1 MEETTAILGRK
12 GGRVNK
18 LPGWQAE
25 NEQTKKKKRNHFGEP
40 DLPSGYK
47 INTRLTDHRL
57 TEFKS
62 RRFLDLCYRI

>member
-47 INTRLTDHRL
+47 VNPSPEHRF
-57 TEFKS
+57 TEFVP
-62 RRFLDLCYRI
+62 RRFINLCYRI